1 MLNVVNES
9 KEIIT
14 GLDSVTIQKW
24 ISGIKGGR
32 TLTIDSTFPLSV
44 IHAGHVIITK
54 DGVYKP
60 MPVTNSTEQL
70 PTAAESSQTAGSA
83 ISGTV
88 YVEVEATTEGA
99 VKCAFSNGT
108 IIYLNGTKATGN
120 AVAGTKYYTK
130 DTSNKTTVNVYDA
143 NGDEVY
149 EYGSLPSNFSYAGVL
164 YRSILAS
171 KPAASIMFNGEVNSE
186 TIPYPMTSILS
197 AFSAACPNITFI
209 KDEIAE

>member
-1 MLNVVNES
+1 MLNVVNEG

-60 MPVTNSTEQL
+60 MPVV
-70 PTAAESSQTAGSA
+70 AQT
-83 ISGTV
+83 
-88 YVEVEATTEGA
+88 TTEGGETVPVLDA
-99 VKCAFSNGT
+99 D
-108 IIYLNGTKATGN
+108 GN
-120 AVAGTKYYTK
+120 P
-130 DTSNKTTVNVYDA
+130 VYA
-143 NGDEVY
+143 
-149 EYGSLPSNFSYAGVL
+149 YGSLPSGFAYAGVL

-186 TIPYPMTSILS
+186 TIPFAMTSILS
-197 AFSAACPNITFI
+197 AFKAACPNITFI
-209 KDEIAE
+209 KDETAE

>member
-1 MLNVVNES
+1 MLNVVNGS

-32 TLTIDSTFPLSV
+32 TLTIDSTFPLDV

-60 MPVTNSTEQL
+60 MPITNSTEAL

-88 YVEVEATTEGA
+88 YVEVTATTAGA

-108 IIYLNGTKATGN
+108 IIYLNGSKATGN
-120 AVAGTKYYTK
+120 AVEGTKYYTK
-130 DTSNKTTVNVYDA
+130 DTSNTTSVNIVDA
-143 NGDEVY
+143 NGDEVF
-149 EYGSLPSNFSYAGVL
+149 EYDSLPSNFTYAGVL

-171 KPAASIMFNGEVNSE
+171 KPGASIMFNGEVNSE

-209 KDEIAE
+209 KDENAE